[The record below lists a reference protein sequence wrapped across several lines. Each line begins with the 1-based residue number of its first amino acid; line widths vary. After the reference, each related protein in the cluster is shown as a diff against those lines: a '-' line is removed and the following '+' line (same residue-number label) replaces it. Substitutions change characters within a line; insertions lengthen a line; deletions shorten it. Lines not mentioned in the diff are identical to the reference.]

1 MFEFLII
8 GIVAYGLWK
17 LFSDNGNTDKASE
30 QQKRENNSTIVKPKG
45 DSVDTVNTIKPQGN
59 SVDTINPIKPRSN
72 SDITESVEPK
82 GHETI
87 VKTKEYIPVGKTG
100 YDGLAD
106 NKISKRNNTIAEQ
119 ISYLEKRYAGK
130 VFEAKSIQKIEKNEI
145 HCPVCGDI
153 LFQHDAVLSTG
164 RYRVYNNASCC
175 DACLNAFVKIP
186 KKQKVDF
193 CLFNNIL
200 YINKRIFDC
209 QKNHHLVDSA
219 TGIVQRLDGSAL
231 EINVEYCYTCKK
243 FFIEEIQFERYRK
256 IYGVFFGNFIYN
268 DGSDGYFSLR
278 NEHSLLNLCG
288 YNVGQK
294 DNLSA
299 VTRQEILRE
308 VIELG
313 LMSKSEVIKYLDH
326 YINLNRRQSS
336 KRLAVEKWSED
347 LDFVNSYRLSSQR
360 KADFR

>member
-1 MFEFLII
+1 M
-8 GIVAYGLWK
+8 
-17 LFSDNGNTDKASE
+17 
-30 QQKRENNSTIVKPKG
+30 
-45 DSVDTVNTIKPQGN
+45 
-59 SVDTINPIKPRSN
+59 
-72 SDITESVEPK
+72 
-82 GHETI
+82 
-87 VKTKEYIPVGKTG
+87 
-100 YDGLAD
+100 
-106 NKISKRNNTIAEQ
+106 
-119 ISYLEKRYAGK
+119 
-130 VFEAKSIQKIEKNEI
+130 
-145 HCPVCGDI
+145 
-153 LFQHDAVLSTG
+153 
-164 RYRVYNNASCC
+164 
-175 DACLNAFVKIP
+175 NAFVKIP

-256 IYGVFFGNFIYN
+256 IYGVILGNFIYN
-268 DGSDGYFSLR
+268 DGSEGYFSLR

-294 DNLSA
+294 ENLSA
-299 VTRQEILRE
+299 ITRQKILRE

-326 YINLNRRQSS
+326 YINLNRGQSS
-336 KRLAVEKWSED
+336 KRLAVEKWSKD

-360 KADFR
+360 KVDFR